1 MDYFGLDLGRRT
13 LKLVQFRRKNAEY
26 ELLAFGLAST
36 PGQGLLADSE
46 EELTNLAIA
55 LKNLCRDSR
64 VKGNNVVTALPQ
76 SQAFSQLITLPKMS
90 DQELTSALKW
100 EAEQYVPLPL
110 EEVTLAHEVVSEVMI
125 EGKPFLEITLVA
137 VPNRLVDKTLK
148 VLKMAGLNPVSLE
161 TEIFSLAR
169 SLVMPEKQAVVLIDF
184 GTNSTDIAVLEQGHL
199 MIIRSLPTG
208 GDSLTKAIAT
218 ALGMEESQAEAYKK
232 AYGVDQSKLE
242 GKIKTALDPLVSLLL
257 EEVEKTLSFYSSRKQ
272 SQKISRVIL
281 TGGTSVLPEISS
293 VLTQRLNLEIQL
305 GDPLINIKGRE
316 AIMQKVGGDT
326 SFLAVA
332 VGLAMKEVER

>member
-1 MDYFGLDLGRRT
+1 
-13 LKLVQFRRKNAEY
+13 
-26 ELLAFGLAST
+26 
-36 PGQGLLADSE
+36 
-46 EELTNLAIA
+46 
-55 LKNLCRDSR
+55 
-64 VKGNNVVTALPQ
+64 
-76 SQAFSQLITLPKMS
+76 
-90 DQELTSALKW
+90 
-100 EAEQYVPLPL
+100 
-110 EEVTLAHEVVSEVMI
+110 
-125 EGKPFLEITLVA
+125 
-137 VPNRLVDKTLK
+137 
-148 VLKMAGLNPVSLE
+148 
-161 TEIFSLAR
+161 
-169 SLVMPEKQAVVLIDF
+169 MPEKQAVVLIDF